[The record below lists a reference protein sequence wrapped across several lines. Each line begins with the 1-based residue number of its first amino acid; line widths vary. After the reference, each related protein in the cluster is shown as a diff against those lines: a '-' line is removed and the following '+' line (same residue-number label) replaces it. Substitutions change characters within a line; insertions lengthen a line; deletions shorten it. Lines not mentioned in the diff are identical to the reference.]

1 MDKKHF
7 EKITFNTVGSVMYVE
22 ASGQD
27 GFGKYSICI
36 SNNVL
41 FVYKRGKLMI
51 AASSFILKIFD

>member
-7 EKITFNTVGSVMYVE
+7 EKITFNVVGGVMYVE

-27 GFGKYSICI
+27 GFGKYSIRI